1 LTDQKPDAAA
11 QRRARQ
17 TLINLLLALGATL
30 AIALTLVLI
39 VPRDDSNLIKPVD
52 YKPIAE
58 NVHTSTGLDVLAPA
72 ELPTGWW
79 VNSARWSAAPADGVQ
94 SWHIGFVGPK
104 NQYIGVDQ
112 AFKTNATWVSQ
123 KLVGYEM
130 VTVYESG
137 QWTISEYKGITDKNR
152 DQSFWLYLLNDGE
165 QAVLYTGT
173 ATRNEFAQF
182 AKLLNLHFN

>member
-1 LTDQKPDAAA
+1 MAEQKDAAA

-30 AIALTLVLI
+30 AIALTLVMI

-58 NVHTSTGLDVLAPA
+58 NVQSSTGLDVLAPA

-104 NQYIGVDQ
+104 NQYVGVDQ
-112 AFKTNATWVSQ
+112 AFKTNPTWVAQ
-123 KLVGYEM
+123 KLLGYEM
-130 VTVYESG
+130 VTMMTAYGNWSV
-137 QWTISEYKGITDKNR
+137 SEYKGTTDKNR
-152 DQSFWLYLLNDGE
+152 DQPLWFYQLGDGE
-165 QAVLYTGT
+165 QTVFLTGT
-173 ATRNEFAQF
+173 ASRDEFAQF
-182 AKLLNLHFN
+182 AKLLDLHFN

>member
-1 LTDQKPDAAA
+1 MAEQKDAAA

-30 AIALTLVLI
+30 ALALTLVMI

-58 NVHTSTGLDVLAPA
+58 NVQSSTGLAVLAPA

-104 NQYIGVDQ
+104 NQYVGVDQ
-112 AFKTNATWVSQ
+112 AFKTNPTWVAQ
-123 KLVGYEM
+123 KLLGYEM
-130 VTVYESG
+130 VTMMTAYGNWSV
-137 QWTISEYKGITDKNR
+137 SEYKGTTDKNR
-152 DQSFWLYLLNDGE
+152 DQPLWFYQLGDGE
-165 QAVLYTGT
+165 QTVFLTGT
-173 ATRNEFAQF
+173 ASRDEFAQF
-182 AKLLNLHFN
+182 AKLLDLHFN